1 MSVRLRKGG
10 KTGQLTVPVEMMRSL
25 GDAAVNL
32 EFEPEFTDDGILYR
46 AVAVTTRRSVV
57 GKKWRT
63 ACSANQYWITY
74 EGVVE
79 ATTEKEATAEALADV
94 DNGKIP
100 IVEVEAI
107 DNAGN

>member
-1 MSVRLRKGG
+1 V
-10 KTGQLTVPVEMMRSL
+10 
-25 GDAAVNL
+25 
-32 EFEPEFTDDGILYR
+32 TD
-46 AVAVTTRRSVV
+46 
-57 GKKWRT
+57 WR
-63 ACSANQYWITY
+63 YWITY

-79 ATTEKEATAEALADV
+79 ATTEKEAIAEALADV